1 MRVDVGKWMKRR
13 GEWRIKL
20 KKNIYGSAITTLL
33 GYTTN
38 AVISVHT
45 TASITWS
52 RPSLA
57 PREIKCSKSLPFV
70 VGDVRGGNPLK
81 LE

>member
-1 MRVDVGKWMKRR
+1 MRVDVGKWTKRR

-20 KKNIYGSAITTLL
+20 KNVYSSAIITLL

-45 TASITWS
+45 TASIT
-52 RPSLA
+52 
-57 PREIKCSKSLPFV
+57 
-70 VGDVRGGNPLK
+70 
-81 LE
+81 

>member
-1 MRVDVGKWMKRR
+1 VDEKKGRVADKV
-13 GEWRIKL
+13 E
-20 KKNIYGSAITTLL
+20 KNIYSSAITTLL

-52 RPSLA
+52 RPSFA
-57 PREIKCSKSLPFV
+57 PREINCSKSLPFV
-70 VGDVRGGNPLK
+70 VGDVRGGNSLK
-81 LE
+81 RE